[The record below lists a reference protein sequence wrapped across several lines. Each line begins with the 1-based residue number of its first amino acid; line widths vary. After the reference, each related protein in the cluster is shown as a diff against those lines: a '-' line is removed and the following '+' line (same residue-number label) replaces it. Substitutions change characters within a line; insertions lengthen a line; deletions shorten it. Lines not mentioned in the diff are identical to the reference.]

1 MLKKARAEAAGS
13 EDSPKHTSQSV
24 PSSSRQIWL
33 AGLGAFSRAQQEGGK
48 VFETLVKQGQALEAK
63 TRTVAAGTADAARDA
78 ALAKAKEMQTAA
90 SGTWDK
96 LEQVFEDRVAKA
108 LARLGFHT
116 AADLERLVERVDAL
130 SRSVN
135 ALLASSDGKPASS
148 KQSKPRAQK
157 GAPGGLRAG
166 AGRAGAARAR
176 SGPAEAKSPPSD
188 RGPKAARPGARKAV
202 KRARS

>member
-135 ALLASSDGKPASS
+135 ALLASSDGKPASP

-157 GAPGGLRAG
+157 GAPGGLRPG

-176 SGPAEAKSPPSD
+176 SGPAEAKAPASN
-188 RGPKAARPGARKAV
+188 RGPKGARPGARKAV